1 MTERTAAV
9 EAVVDNLMTTSDG
22 GSETELTEAELSSAA
37 ESSDAEL
44 EDDAEDSVVTALLR
58 RESGSKTIIFPRPSS
73 RTVTEPGT
81 RYHRVRVVR
90 E

>member
-22 GSETELTEAELSSAA
+22 GSEETELTEAEPSSAA

-44 EDDAEDSVVTALLR
+44 EDDVEL
-58 RESGSKTIIFPRPSS
+58 G
-73 RTVTEPGT
+73 TEPESDWIS
-81 RYHRVRVVR
+81 RVISADGRSESVTQTSGAFIAQAER
-90 E
+90 R

>member
-22 GSETELTEAELSSAA
+22 GSEETELTEAEPSSAA

-44 EDDAEDSVVTALLR
+44 EDDAEL
-58 RESGSKTIIFPRPSS
+58 G
-73 RTVTEPGT
+73 TEPESDWIS
-81 RYHRVRVVR
+81 RVISADGASESVTQTSGAFIAQAERR
-90 E
+90 